1 MLSGSD
7 AFGTVAFGTEGGL
20 FGAAGMPTVVCG
32 PGSMDQGHK
41 PDEFVT
47 LEQLH
52 GCDAMLG
59 RLVSHVA
66 ASA

>member
-20 FGAAGMPTVVCG
+20 FGQAGIPTVVCARQHG
-32 PGSMDQGHK
+32 PGHK

-47 LEQLH
+47 LDQLH
-52 GCDAMLG
+52 DCDAMLA
-59 RLVSHVA
+59 RLA
-66 ASA
+66 AHLSAAA